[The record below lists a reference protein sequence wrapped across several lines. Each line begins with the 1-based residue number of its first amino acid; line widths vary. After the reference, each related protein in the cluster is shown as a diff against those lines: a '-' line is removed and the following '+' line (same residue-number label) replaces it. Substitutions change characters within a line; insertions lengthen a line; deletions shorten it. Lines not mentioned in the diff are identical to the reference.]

1 MGALIR
7 FWAPEAAGS
16 GIPQTKAAYYL
27 KFGRIRFRTA
37 VSKFVLGTISIG
49 TGASLG
55 REGPTVQL
63 SAALASCVGRWFGLA
78 PKQVMALIPLGCA
91 GGVAAAFN
99 TPLAAIVF
107 AIEEI
112 MGDLKHRAFA
122 GIVMV
127 AVIAAVIER
136 SILGTSSMF
145 QVPSHPES
153 HALSTL
159 AWSWGLGLIAGFLSH
174 LFVGSLLAIRERA
187 KNVRG
192 RYSWMLPGLG
202 GLVTGCIGAA
212 IFANTQRM
220 GVFGIGYEDLSA
232 ALFGELGL
240 LLLIALFFGKFVAT
254 IVSYASGGAGGIFA
268 PTLFIGAMLG
278 GAIGTV
284 ADAMGS
290 AESSLAGTLALVGM
304 GAMFAGIIRAPV
316 TSILIIFELT
326 GDYNLILPIMA
337 ANLSAYAISSR
348 LRQVPI
354 YESLLLQD
362 GINLKKFPILR
373 PNSGWQN
380 LPISAI
386 MTNTV
391 HTLEARLPLEH
402 AYLRIKDERF
412 KIYPVV
418 DSNGKYVGM
427 VHRKGI
433 TVVSQK
439 EPDKLVREIFV
450 AQEFPKVY
458 PDMKIRE
465 VANRFVDTEWS
476 ALPVVSRLDEGR
488 VVGVVTLHDITRQQF
503 LQERES

>member
-1 MGALIR
+1 
-7 FWAPEAAGS
+7 
-16 GIPQTKAAYYL
+16 
-27 KFGRIRFRTA
+27 
-37 VSKFVLGTISIG
+37 
-49 TGASLG
+49 
-55 REGPTVQL
+55 
-63 SAALASCVGRWFGLA
+63 
-78 PKQVMALIPLGCA
+78 MALIPLGCA
-91 GGVAAAFN
+91 GGIAAAFN

-122 GIVMV
+122 AIVMV

-136 SILGTSSMF
+136 SVLGTRSMF

-153 HALSTL
+153 HSLLTL
-159 AWSWGLGLIAGFLSH
+159 GWSLVLGVAAGFLSH
-174 LFVGSLLAIRERA
+174 LFVEALLATRERA
-187 KNVRG
+187 KSVQG
-192 RYSWMLPGLG
+192 RFTWMMPGAG
-202 GLVTGCIGAA
+202 GLATGCIGAA
-212 IFANTQRM
+212 IYANTQRM

-240 LLLIALFFGKFVAT
+240 ALLITLLIGKFAAT
-254 IVSYASGGAGGIFA
+254 IFSYSSGGSGGIFA

-278 GAIGTV
+278 GALGTL
-284 ADAMGS
+284 ADMMGPNG
-290 AESSLAGTLALVGM
+290 SSMPGTLALVGM

-326 GDYNLILPIMA
+326 GDYNLILPIML
-337 ANLSAYAISSR
+337 ANLSSYAISSR

-354 YESLLLQD
+354 YEALLLQD
-362 GINLKKFPILR
+362 GINLRKFPILR
-373 PNSGWQN
+373 PDSGWQS
-380 LPISAI
+380 LPVSAI

-402 AYLRIKDERF
+402 AYLKIKDERF
-412 KIYPVV
+412 KIYPVI

-439 EPDKLVREIFV
+439 DPDKLVREILV
-450 AQEFPKVY
+450 AQKFPKVY
-458 PDMKIRE
+458 PDMKIRD
-465 VANRFVDTEWS
+465 VAKRFVDTEWS